1 MRFSFFIIG
10 LLYTMRAAAQSTPPA
25 PSAATTHPASP
36 APLTAPVFQVD
47 FKDPTADKPQSK
59 LWYQGNNW
67 WALLPRSSGP
77 SLWQRTATGWIE
89 HPEVN
94 KTLQK
99 IPGRADVWAEK
110 DAVTAVG
117 VSPDSLVVFR
127 LQGGHAG
134 APGREP
140 STHNADAQQW
150 KTRVLATLKPPVKE
164 DIETA
169 TIAKDSKGE
178 WWVAADGSTSIYVW
192 HSTDGLTWSKAVLLK
207 TGVSKDDIC
216 TITAIKDAVMVIWS
230 NQKDEAVQCREH
242 RDGHAENDW
251 GRETNVEIGHKTADD
266 HLHTAR
272 TPDGT
277 VWLVTKNSADSNFYP
292 QLVLRVR
299 HPLDGS
305 WSNFPYAPR
314 TPQAEPSRPTIIA
327 APGGALLEAHTI
339 YDKTDRY
346 KGRIVFARI
355 DTTANGILTHQQI
368 LIQPDQQLHAIVN
381 NCTMSKAPFPA
392 GAPWIVLASDG
403 QGRVYEADLKLL
415 TTDRL
420 TKK

>member
-1 MRFSFFIIG
+1 MRFSLFIISSFFII
-10 LLYTMRAAAQSTPPA
+10 TAAAQSTPP
-25 PSAATTHPASP
+25 PPAT
-36 APLTAPVFQVD
+36 PVFQVD

-59 LWYQGNNW
+59 LWYQDNSW

-94 KTLQK
+94 ETLGKT
-99 IPGRADVWAEK
+99 PGRADVWAEK
-110 DAVTAVG
+110 DAITAVG

-127 LQGGHAG
+127 LI
-134 APGREP
+134 PG
-140 STHNADAQQW
+140 SKSW
-150 KTRVLATLKPPVKE
+150 KTRVLATLKPPVGE

-169 TIAKDSKGE
+169 TIARDSKGE
-178 WWVAADGSTSIYVW
+178 WWVAADGTTSIYVW
-192 HSTDGLTWSKAVLLK
+192 HSANGLVWSKAILLK

-216 TITAIKDAVMVIWS
+216 EVRAIKDAVMVTWS

-242 RDGHAENDW
+242 RDGRAENDW
-251 GRETNVEIGHKTADD
+251 SRETNVDIGHKTADD
-266 HLHTAR
+266 HLHSAM

-299 HPLDGS
+299 HPSDGS

-314 TPQAEPSRPTIIA
+314 TPQEEPSRPMIIA
-327 APGGALLEAHTI
+327 APGGVLLEAHTI
-339 YDKTDRY
+339 YDKTDRF

-355 DTTANGILTHQQI
+355 DTSANGIMVHQQI
-368 LIQPDQQLHAIVN
+368 LIQPDEQSHAIVN
-381 NCTMSKAPFPA
+381 NCTMSKAPFPT
-392 GAPWIVLASDG
+392 GVPWIVLASDG
-403 QGRVYEADLKLL
+403 QGRVYEANLAGHF
-415 TTDRL
+415 
-420 TKK
+420 

>member
-1 MRFSFFIIG
+1 MRFSLFFIG
-10 LLYTMRAAAQSTPPA
+10 LLFFTRAAAQSTPPA
-25 PSAATTHPASP
+25 PSTP
-36 APLTAPVFQVD
+36 PVFQVD

-59 LWYQGNNW
+59 LWYQDNNW

-94 KTLQK
+94 STLQK

-127 LQGGHAG
+127 LI
-134 APGREP
+134 PGP
-140 STHNADAQQW
+140 TQW
-150 KTRVLATLKPPVKE
+150 KTRVLATLKTPVKE

-169 TIAKDSKGE
+169 TIAKDSKGQ
-178 WWVAADGSTSIYVW
+178 WWVAADGNTSIYVW
-192 HSTDGLTWSKAVLLK
+192 HSVDGLTWSQAVLLK
-207 TGVSKDDIC
+207 TGVNKDDIC
-216 TITAIKDAVMVIWS
+216 EIAAIKDAVLVIWS

-251 GRETNVEIGHKTADD
+251 SRETNVEIGHKTADD
-266 HLHTAR
+266 HLHAAL

-299 HPLDGS
+299 HPDGS

-314 TPQAEPSRPTIIA
+314 TPHEEPSRPVIIA
-327 APGGALLEAHTI
+327 SPAGILLEAHTI

-355 DTTANGILTHQQI
+355 DTAANGILTHQQN
-368 LIQPDQQLHAIVN
+368 LIQPDEQLHAIVN

-403 QGRVYEADLKLL
+403 QGRVYEVDLAGIF
-415 TTDRL
+415 RL
-420 TKK
+420 